1 MLATERGFAA
11 MCSALK
17 SLADEVAG
25 GRLVLLLEGGYSLLG
40 LPRSVHAC
48 LEVMAGRRDDFP
60 RGASRDAMNA
70 IASSREALKPY
81 WKL

>member
-17 SLADEVAG
+17 ALAEEVAG

-48 LEVMAGRRDDFP
+48 LEVMAGRRDEFP
-60 RGASRDAMNA
+60 SGASRDALRA
-70 IASSREALKPY
+70 IDASRAALRPF